1 MNKSEISV
9 ASELFWIVSDQWM
22 NLALWVYLI
31 VIFIGGIILQLIQFL
46 QSIGSAHNNGNWLLF
61 VLRIV
66 NCHLPF

>member
-46 QSIGSAHNNGNWLLF
+46 KFIGSAHGNGN
-61 VLRIV
+61 
-66 NCHLPF
+66 